1 MFESQGPAEILK
13 VWYPDQ
19 QQQHHL
25 GTCQKCIC
33 LSPNPNLLNQN
44 LSIWALR
51 LSNSCFNRPQ
61 RLFGGRL
68 KLRTID
74 PGTVYFSWMGK
85 QAIRDRWDGEAGLS
99 GKQWESK
106 ALKWQ
111 PADLVG
117 CEWACYS
124 TPQWVAWCPAED
136 KMWGLFQAFL
146 DQVFLLSHYSEDRDP
161 SAWEF
166 R

>member
-1 MFESQGPAEILK
+1 MCLRAK
-13 VWYPDQ
+13 AQ
-19 QQQHHL
+19 QRFSKC
-25 GTCQKCIC
+25 GTQSSSSSITWE
-33 LSPNPNLLNQN
+33 PVRNAYQN

-51 LSNSCFNRPQ
+51 LSNLCFNRSQ

-74 PGTVYFSWMGK
+74 PGTMYFSWMGK
-85 QAIRDRWDGEAGLS
+85 QAIRHRWDGGAGLS

-111 PADLVG
+111 PADLAG

-146 DQVFLLSHYSEDRDP
+146 GQVFLLSHYSEDRDP